1 MGMPLALLEVLVVVA
16 QELARLGLGLVELGL
31 VAQEHQAKEIMVVLD
46 LLRQR
51 HLVREVVVEQV
62 L

>member
-1 MGMPLALLEVLVVVA
+1 MGTPLVLLEVLVVVD
-16 QELARLGLGLVELGL
+16 QELARLGPVRVELGL
-31 VAQEHQAKEIMVVLD
+31 VEQEHQAKEIMVVLD

-51 HLVREVVVEQV
+51 YLVREVVVAQV